1 MKNPLIFR
9 RDDRLSVAE
18 CLYWKDL
25 LYRSVKVG
33 TEIAVAPPKTIS
45 RPDFEAAV
53 RATLEPSGSF
63 ERLGRYGV
71 FDVIT
76 EHAGIEIRVI
86 GRQPYFS
93 ALHRQYSDI
102 LRVLLEIGA
111 RPRATCGLH
120 FHLLTPG
127 LGEPVPEIVLAN
139 VWNLTRRYAPELR
152 FITSGGAS
160 REALTRHRMYCS
172 HLEMVQHSPGALR
185 LAQIQRLLKN
195 SHSVPEHQNFLNLE
209 NLGFDAA
216 GNILPFDVEFR
227 FPDADLCPLA
237 VTAKTFLFLALLLK
251 AVDLSQYGV
260 VHVGK
265 IDEWRRKIALLELL
279 NNNDGGLATS
289 DTRAVT
295 DEVIEELRNGAQE
308 LLDLLAPTFD
318 RFEEDEPLEVL
329 LTLAETPIS
338 LLRSAGYDWP
348 AIETYLRSR
357 SAHDAATGLD
367 DLDRRLM
374 KHVDLG
380 EWDHSSDP
388 AAWQW
393 RAARELVVTPQE
405 LERRLARLNEL
416 RGVRWDARQ
425 GTMVFTR

>member
-1 MKNPLIFR
+1 MKEPLIFR
-9 RDDRLSVAE
+9 RDDVLSCEQA
-18 CLYWKDL
+18 LYWKDL
-25 LYRSVKVG
+25 LYRIVKVG
-33 TEIAVAPPKTIS
+33 TEIEVAPPKTIA

-53 RATLEPSGSF
+53 RATLEPSESF

-93 ALHRQYSDI
+93 ALRKQYSDI
-102 LRVLLEIGA
+102 LRILWASGA

-127 LGEPVPEIVLAN
+127 LGEPVPEIILAN

-152 FITSGGAS
+152 FITSGGTS
-160 REALTRHRMYCS
+160 RAALCRHSLYCS

-185 LAQIQRLLKN
+185 VAQIQQLLKN
-195 SHSVPEHQNFLNLE
+195 SRIVPEHQNFINLE

-237 VTAKTFLFLALLLK
+237 VTAKTFLFLTLLLK

-260 VHVGK
+260 IHVGR
-265 IDEWRRKIALLELL
+265 IQPWQRKKYLLDIL
-279 NNNDGGLATS
+279 NNNEGSLATS

-295 DEVIEELRNGAQE
+295 DEVIEELRNGARE

-348 AIETYLRSR
+348 DIELYLQNRLNP
-357 SAHDAATGLD
+357 DAATGLD
-367 DLDRRLM
+367 EIDRRLM
-374 KHVDLG
+374 QHVDLG
-380 EWDHSSDP
+380 EWDHYADL

-416 RGVRWDARQ
+416 RGLRWDARQ